1 MGISER
7 ESKNQKRYHPLKGA
21 HCFFFNWVVVF
32 LCLFTSSHLFADL
45 TPYFEK
51 KLPVQTLA
59 LVVIPDCQALQGTA
73 LKTPLGKLWNHPQ
86 FRPLRDEIQSQWGL
100 ESLFQTNSELAFLN
114 IPVLQKKVTSAFLAL
129 VAEPQF
135 TNTFLPE
142 LKASPV
148 LGVDLGTETA
158 TLTNLLHTMASSEIF
173 SSHLKLES
181 IEQTQLIGIP
191 L

>member
-21 HCFFFNWVVVF
+21 HCFFLNWVVVF

-73 LKTPLGKLWNHPQ
+73 LKTPLGKTLNHPQ
-86 FRPLRDEIQSQWGL
+86 FRPYGMRFIPVGL
-100 ESLFQTNSELAFLN
+100 GVLVSNEFRLAFLN

-142 LKASPV
+142 LKA
-148 LGVDLGTETA
+148 LLCWE
-158 TLTNLLHTMASSEIF
+158 LTWEQKLRHSRTCFTPWHRVKSFPHTSSWNLLNKHN
-173 SSHLKLES
+173 
-181 IEQTQLIGIP
+181 
-191 L
+191 